1 MCYLYE
7 VSVYRILRDRAECL
21 RSFFI
26 RSKDKLKI
34 KKEIIDK
41 KTNNGIIEKSIVL
54 LEEPF

>member
-7 VSVYRILRDRAECL
+7 VSVYRILRDREECL

-41 KTNNGIIEKSIVL
+41 KTNNGIIEQSIVL